1 MGDTLVSNML
11 INLLEPEFIRK
22 LEYLSILSRKVFK
35 GSLKGEHRSKRKG
48 TSPEFSDYR
57 NYVAGDDLRYI
68 DWNLYGRLEK
78 LFLKLF
84 LEEEDLYVYL
94 LLDTSASM
102 DYGTPGKLDYSMKLA
117 ASLGYIALTNMD
129 RLCFMT
135 FDNNI
140 HIEINSARGKGQFLN
155 LLRHLQ
161 KIKQGEIT
169 HLNQALKNFAMRFSK
184 PGLVII
190 ISDFFDKD
198 GYEEGLK
205 FLLYKKFDPF
215 LIQIL
220 SPQELSPDMSGNI
233 KLIDRETNIVKEM
246 TLNQTIID
254 TYKKNLTA
262 YIDNLYNFAA
272 KRGFQHIL
280 TSTDCPFDN
289 LIMNSLRRG
298 ELVR

>member
-1 MGDTLVSNML
+1 M
-11 INLLEPEFIRK
+11 NLLEPDFIRK

-48 TSPEFSDYR
+48 ISPEFSDYR
-57 NYVAGDDLRYI
+57 NYVPGDDPRYI

-84 LEEEDLYVYL
+84 LEEEDLYVYI
-94 LLDTSASM
+94 LLDTSSSM
-102 DYGTPGKLDYSMKLA
+102 DYGIPGKLDYSIKIA

-140 HIEINSARGKGQFLN
+140 HIEFNSVRGKGHFLN
-155 LLRHLQ
+155 LLRYLQ
-161 KIKQGEIT
+161 KIKPGEST
-169 HLNQALKNFAMRFSK
+169 HLNQALKNFAMRFSN

-190 ISDFFDKD
+190 ISDFFDKN
-198 GYEEGLK
+198 GYEEGLT
-205 FLLYKKFDPF
+205 FLIYKNFEPF

-220 SPQELSPDMSGNI
+220 SPQEFSPDMTGNI
-233 KLIDRETNIVKEM
+233 KLIDRETNAAKEM
-246 TLNQTIID
+246 TVNQTLID
-254 TYKKNLTA
+254 IYKKNLNDYIEKLYTFTA
-262 YIDNLYNFAA
+262 A
-272 KRGFQHIL
+272 RGFQHIV

-289 LIMNSLRRG
+289 LIMNALRKG
-298 ELVR
+298 KLVT